1 MARTGGIETVNI
13 EAPAPGGATP
23 RLMRGRDRAATVR
36 RLRRDGWSYRRIS
49 DAVGLPYNEVSRLLD
64 NDVNMVTE
72 PVRLPPAPLLA
83 PDISTLVVAGIP
95 PSLPQIPTMAQ
106 TPVMAVTRA
115 PEPPPNGVA
124 ASNTRT
130 LLHKVDALARAGEE
144 HRKALEQLSK
154 DVAEVRTEQR
164 VLGRR
169 LQELFTALWQ
179 RMLEIGR
186 RPLPPD
192 EASP

>member
-13 EAPAPGGATP
+13 EAPAPGGALP
-23 RLMRGRDRAATVR
+23 RLMRGRDHAATVR

-49 DAVGLPYNEVSRLLD
+49 DVVGVSYSEVSRLLD
-64 NDVNMVTE
+64 NDVSLVTE
-72 PVRLPPAPLLA
+72 PIRLPPMPSHPVPAQTASPLRALQPVPSAPA
-83 PDISTLVVAGIP
+83 
-95 PSLPQIPTMAQ
+95 SLPPAG
-106 TPVMAVTRA
+106 
-115 PEPPPNGVA
+115 NGVA
-124 ASNTRT
+124 ATHTRA
-130 LLHKVDALARAGEE
+130 LLNKVDALARVADD

-164 VLGRR
+164 ALSRR

-179 RMLEIGR
+179 RLTEIGR
-186 RPLPPD
+186 RPTPPD

>member
-1 MARTGGIETVNI
+1 MARTGGVETVNI
-13 EAPAPGGATP
+13 EAPAPGGASP

-64 NDVNMVTE
+64 NDVSLVTE
-72 PVRLPPAPLLA
+72 PIRLPPLPSFPAPTEA
-83 PDISTLVVAGIP
+83 M
-95 PSLPQIPTMAQ
+95 PSLP
-106 TPVMAVTRA
+106 PVTVTASPVRLSQPAPSQPLPNGAAAANTRA
-115 PEPPPNGVA
+115 
-124 ASNTRT
+124 
-130 LLHKVDALARAGEE
+130 LLNKVDGLARVADD

-154 DVAEVRTEQR
+154 DVAEVRAEQR
-164 VLGRR
+164 ALSRR

-179 RMLEIGR
+179 RLTEIGR
-186 RPLPPD
+186 RPTPPD

>member
-13 EAPAPGGATP
+13 EAPAPGGASP

-49 DAVGLPYNEVSRLLD
+49 DVVGLPYNEVSRLLD
-64 NDVNMVTE
+64 NDVTLVTE
-72 PVRLPPAPLLA
+72 PVRLLPTLA
-83 PDISTLVVAGIP
+83 PSPP
-95 PSLPQIPTMAQ
+95 PSFQPTA
-106 TPVMAVTRA
+106 AVPHATIA
-115 PEPPPNGVA
+115 PPPPLALALPA
-124 ASNTRT
+124 ASNGNGNGAVANTRA
-130 LLHKVDALARAGEE
+130 LLNKVDGLTRVADD

-154 DVAEVRTEQR
+154 DVAEVRAEQR
-164 VLGRR
+164 ALSRR

-179 RMLEIGR
+179 RLTEIGR
-186 RPLPPD
+186 RPTPSD

>member
-13 EAPAPGGATP
+13 EAPAPGGASP

-49 DAVGLPYNEVSRLLD
+49 DVVGVPYNEVSRLLD
-64 NDVNMVTE
+64 NDVTLVTE
-72 PVRLPPAPLLA
+72 PVRLLPTLA
-83 PDISTLVVAGIP
+83 PPPLAPPTALPLPTVAP
-95 PSLPQIPTMAQ
+95 PSAPSPLPSNGNGNG
-106 TPVMAVTRA
+106 AVANTRA
-115 PEPPPNGVA
+115 
-124 ASNTRT
+124 
-130 LLHKVDALARAGEE
+130 LLNKVDGLTRVADD

-154 DVAEVRTEQR
+154 DVAEVRAEQR
-164 VLGRR
+164 ALSRR

-179 RMLEIGR
+179 RLTEIGR
-186 RPLPPD
+186 RPTPSD